1 MPSKISIFGASEH
14 NLKNLDLEIPRNAL
28 TVITGPSGSG
38 KSSLAFDT
46 IYSEG
51 QRRYMESL
59 SAYARQFM
67 EQMPKPEV
75 EHIEGLSPAISIEQ
89 KTVARNPRST
99 VGTVTEIYDYMRLL
113 FANVAMP
120 HCPEC
125 GTALER
131 QSLDDMLALVK
142 ALPEGT
148 RFHLLAPVIRGRK
161 GEYQALF
168 QQALKEGYVRVKIDG
183 ELLDLDPQL
192 RLKKGVR
199 HDISILVDRLIVRAD
214 GEQDERLR
222 QALET
227 CYRKGKGLA
236 IIEIVPDSGGNFPK
250 SVPWQGERIF
260 SKALACPNHGPQIVE
275 LSPRMFSFNSKF
287 GACEKCEGLGTI
299 AEVSMEALIADEN
312 LTIQDG
318 AVVPLQKYFVGKEA
332 TQSTNWG
339 YQVIAA
345 LAKEFGF
352 SLSTRWKDIPQ
363 KTKDVILNGAGTK
376 TLQVY
381 IRMKNGEKEG
391 YKTKWEGLIPR
402 LRKELH
408 AEDADDETIHA
419 QYMQDVPCPSCSG
432 ARLKPES
439 LAVTLQGKSISQ
451 LTQLSIGDAKVFFD
465 ALNFSEREMKI
476 AHQPLKEIQDRLE
489 FLLNV
494 GLHYLTL
501 DRHAGTLSGGE
512 AQRIRL
518 ATQIGS
524 KLVGVLYVLDEPSIG
539 LHQRDNDRLI
549 QTICDLRDLGNTVI
563 VVEHDEQ
570 TIRTA
575 DHLIDLGPGAG
586 ELGGELIAAGTPK
599 QVAKVTSSTTGSF
612 LAGREQIHVPTE
624 RRKPAEGRV
633 LQLRGARAN
642 NLKSVN
648 LELPLGMIVGVTG
661 VSGSGKSS
669 LILETLVPA
678 LQNRINRSRRAVG
691 EHDEIVGIEL
701 IDKVINVDQ
710 APIGKTPRS
719 NPATYTKVFDDIR
732 DLYALTSES
741 KMRGYAKGRFSF
753 NVKGG
758 RCEECKGD
766 GLKKIEMHFLPDVY
780 VRCDVCDG
788 KRYNRETLEVNYRG
802 KTISEVLEM
811 TIEEA
816 LEFFISVPQ
825 IAKKLQTLHNVGLG
839 YITLGQQANTFSG
852 GEAQRIKLAKELAK
866 RNTGKTLYVLDEPT
880 TGLHFEDVRKLI
892 DVFNML
898 VAEGST
904 VLVIEH
910 HLDIIKCCDHV
921 IDLGPEGGAG
931 GGEVIA
937 CGTPEAV
944 ANNKSSITGKYLKKL
959 LK

>member
-1 MPSKISIFGASEH
+1 MPSKISIYGASEH

-59 SAYARQFM
+59 STYARQFM
-67 EQMPKPEV
+67 EQMPKPAV

-99 VGTVTEIYDYMRLL
+99 VGTVTEIYDYLRLL
-113 FANVAMP
+113 FATIANP

-125 GTALER
+125 GSALQR
-131 QSLDDMLALVK
+131 QSIDEMAKLVNS
-142 ALPEGT
+142 LPEGS
-148 RFHLLAPVIRGRK
+148 RLHLLAPVIRGRK

-168 QQALKEGYVRVKIDG
+168 QQALKEGFVRVKVDG
-183 ELLDLDPQL
+183 ELLDLDPKM
-192 RLKKGVR
+192 RLKKGIR
-199 HDISILVDRLIVRAD
+199 HDISLLVDRLIVRRD
-214 GEQDERLR
+214 SEQDERLR

-236 IIEIVPDSGGNFPK
+236 ILEIVPDANGSFPP
-250 SVPWQGERIF
+250 SVPWTGERIF
-260 SKALACPNHGPQIVE
+260 SKALSCPEHGPQIVE
-275 LSPRMFSFNSKF
+275 LSPRMFSFNSTF
-287 GACEKCEGLGTI
+287 GACATCQGLGSTS
-299 AEVSMEALIADEN
+299 EVSMDAIISNPELSLSE
-312 LTIQDG
+312 G
-318 AVVPLQKYFVGKEA
+318 AVIPWQKYFVGQDA
-332 TQSTNWG
+332 THATNWG
-339 YQVIAA
+339 YQVLAA
-345 LAKEFGF
+345 LAKEYDFT
-352 SLSTRWKDIPQ
+352 LSTPWKKIPE
-363 KTKDVILNGAGTK
+363 KTKDVLLNGAGSK
-376 TLQVY
+376 TFQVY
-381 IRMKNGEKEG
+381 IRMKNGDKEG
-391 YKTKWEGLIPR
+391 YKTKWEGLLPK
-402 LRKELH
+402 LRQEMNS
-408 AEDADDETIHA
+408 EDPDDEA
-419 QYMQDVPCPSCSG
+419 VQEEFMREVPCTACNG

-439 LAVTLQGKSISQ
+439 LAVTLLGKSISD
-451 LTQLSIGDAKVFFD
+451 LTRLSIGEAKEFFKT
-465 ALNFSEREMKI
+465 LHFNEREMKI
-476 AHQPLKEIQDRLE
+476 AHQPLKEIQDRLD

-549 QTICDLRDLGNTVI
+549 QTMCDLRDLGNTVI

-570 TIRTA
+570 TIRMA

-586 ELGGELIAAGTPK
+586 ELGGELMAEGTPK
-599 QVAKVTSSTTGSF
+599 QVAKKTGSTTGSF
-612 LAGREQIHVPTE
+612 LAGREQIHVPSE
-624 RRKPAEGRV
+624 RRPVDSDR
-633 LQLRGARAN
+633 LLRLKGARAN
-642 NLKSVN
+642 NLKSIDLN
-648 LELPLGMIVGVTG
+648 LPLGMIVGVTG

-678 LQNRINRSRRAVG
+678 LQNHINRSRRRVG
-691 EHDEIVGIEL
+691 EHDSMEGIEL
-701 IDKVINVDQ
+701 IDKVIDVDQ

-732 DLYALTSES
+732 DLYAMTSES
-741 KMRGYAKGRFSF
+741 KMRGYTKGRFSF

-766 GLKKIEMHFLPDVY
+766 GLKKIEMHFLPNVY

-788 KRYNRETLEVNYRG
+788 RRYNRETLEVTYRD

-816 LEFFISVPQ
+816 LEFFSSVPQ
-825 IAKKLQTLHNVGLG
+825 ISRKLQTLHNVGLG

-921 IDLGPEGGAG
+921 IDLGPEGGAA
-931 GGEVIA
+931 GGEIIA
-937 CGTPEAV
+937 QGTPEEV
-944 ANNKSSITGKYLKKL
+944 AANKRSITGRYLKAL
-959 LK
+959 L